1 MDTSR
6 RARIPRSVT
15 CGLVAAATLLIA
27 TALTGCVSDSARSIG
42 ATRPECLVNEA
53 PISTARDTG
62 MSARERDC
70 ASRQESQYRAQDK
83 GMELRF
89 GRKND

>member
-6 RARIPRSVT
+6 RARTSRSVI
-15 CGLVAAATLLIA
+15 CDLAATTTLLIA
-27 TALTGCVSDSARSIG
+27 AVLTGCVSDSARSIG
-42 ATRPECLVNEA
+42 ATRPECLVNED

-62 MSARERDC
+62 MSAREREC
-70 ASRQESQYRAQDK
+70 TLRQESQDRAQGK

-89 GRKND
+89 DRKSD